1 MNTKKRM
8 QEKTKSYFDKEAK
21 EYDSSSDGKFVKCM
35 YSEIVSR
42 VMELQGRKILDLGC
56 GNGNV
61 IRMLQE
67 NREAEYSGVDISEA
81 MILEAQKRVGK
92 GVELKA
98 ADAAALPYNNDIFD
112 IIICNASFHHYTDP
126 DAALEEIKRV
136 LKPGGTLVLGDP
148 TIPVGP
154 VRWLFNRGLQYG
166 NSGDYRIYGKKE
178 IIVLLSKHGLEA
190 EKWKMINWHTFV
202 LNAVKYS

>member
-61 IRMLQE
+61 IRMLQK

-81 MILEAQKRVGK
+81 MIREAQKRVGK

-98 ADAAALPYNNDIFD
+98 ADAAALPYSNDIFD

-166 NSGDYRIYGKKE
+166 NSG
-178 IIVLLSKHGLEA
+178 LEA